1 MLHFSDVA
9 EAKGLEVVEAVDGN
23 LFFEVRRLRVEQN
36 RAVWRYR
43 IKSVELCLLV
53 LRMHVHSLLFLTFSG
68 LDEVPELANLLP
80 LSFVDLPVDDEK
92 GIPA

>member
-1 MLHFSDVA
+1 
-9 EAKGLEVVEAVDGN
+9 
-23 LFFEVRRLRVEQN
+23 
-36 RAVWRYR
+36 
-43 IKSVELCLLV
+43 
-53 LRMHVHSLLFLTFSG
+53 MHVHSLLFLTFSR